1 MKKIEYVE
9 ILIILFL
16 FESESMSATKNE
28 ISQAKKWINNSNI
41 ISPNIST
48 TISIKTSINHHYIK
62 ASAMIIPKT
71 HIALITNATAINPVA
86 LPFFNSLNS
95 F

>member
-1 MKKIEYVE
+1 MNNPIYVDHVIKHE
-9 ILIILFL
+9 ILISILL
-16 FESESMSATKNE
+16 EIIPDIPIDESL
-28 ISQAKKWINNSNI
+28 I
-41 ISPNIST
+41 
-48 TISIKTSINHHYIK
+48 TIDIKASIKHHYIK

-71 HIALITNATAINPVA
+71 HIALITNATAIKPVA